1 MRLRSAVATSVYLKS
16 LVLSNDVFSRRST
29 GEISNLMSVDSTRLQ
44 DLTGY
49 LHALWY
55 SFYQIGWA
63 LFFLWQQLHVS
74 SLTGIAIII
83 VFIPITNAITRYLK
97 SLQKRISSIRD
108 ERVKLTNEIFQGI
121 KIIKFQAWE
130 KEYKDRLIEIRHR
143 ELAVYRQYAIVQSLS
158 GALSTGV
165 PLLIAIGSFATYI
178 ALGNKLDVATALTS
192 LALFDLIRFPL
203 FVLPNTINSLAEAL
217 VACDRINDFLLETE
231 KQGLSAQLDLPYGIK
246 MENTTCSWVNPSTAT
261 RVASKTAASS
271 TASGSGSYYSYI
283 KSSLRSFAGYCSGKS
298 HHFLVRAR
306 TNIAGLKDGSISSF
320 VSDSVAAS
328 SIDADSAIHT
338 RYIHVLENRIEVLEL
353 ELNSLKNA
361 ATTKQAPEP
370 LLNVNK
376 TLPLTRITL
385 DCKPGDLVG
394 VVGTIGSSKTSLLN
408 ALLGDLHQP
417 FGSSSIKIKGK
428 VAYCA
433 QKPFILCAT
442 LRDNILFGLPYSQST
457 YKQVLRDCA
466 LEVDIQTMPDGD
478 LTEIGE
484 KGISISGGQK
494 ARIALARAL
503 YSNSDI
509 YLLDDPLA
517 AVDAHVSHHLF
528 HEVIIQLKAKKKLV
542 LLVTNAI
549 QYLTAADR
557 IVVLNDG
564 SVVEEGVFADLAA
577 APDSIFNAMITT
589 YNKDNESNKDAI
601 MRAKSLPDEAQEG
614 SGVDDSVT
622 AVAVHEGDVD
632 AVDEQEKSDPV
643 RGSKLIQEEE
653 RQVGNVNIKYYTGWL
668 TAAGSLN
675 VVGISLLALF
685 YVAEI
690 NGIFASWWLSY
701 WSEDKLHRSPWFY
714 LGVYVAINV
723 FTSMFLLSRELYCR
737 LVSWKAGKT
746 LHDNLLNNLMH
757 APMVFFESTPLGRIT
772 NRFSKDI
779 YTLDEQIPN
788 TIRWYLQSMCKVT
801 GVCAYVIIITPLF
814 LLGLIPI
821 AYFYLLCQRYYIKT
835 SRELTR
841 LDGISRSPIYALFSE
856 TLDGIATIRAFNR
869 ELFFTSSLFQLL
881 DKNQQ
886 AYFLNF
892 SANCWLG
899 VRLEF
904 AGNLI
909 VSFAAL
915 SFVIYRSY
923 YISGLESINSTST
936 FAGFAGLGLSLCL
949 SITQSLNWSVR
960 MASDLESQMVSVERV
975 HEYTVIPS
983 ETEKYYQT
991 DAVSEWPKSGG
1002 VTFKN
1007 VSMRYRPDLPF
1018 VLHDLSFDI
1027 KSGDK
1032 IGIVGRT
1039 GSGKSSTVTSLLRLV
1054 EISSGS
1060 ILIDG
1065 VDISSL
1071 SLNTLRSK
1079 VAVIPQDPVLFS
1091 GTIRSNLD
1099 PFHYYTDEQLWYA
1112 LKRCNLHHFIASLDD
1127 AVSENGSNFSTG
1139 QRQLICFTRALVS
1152 NAKVIVCDEATSACD
1167 VIIDDLIQKTV
1178 RSDTFAAT
1186 TMITIAHRIN
1196 TIIDSTKIMVLD
1208 SGRVVEFDTP
1218 ATLLSDPESEFTKL
1232 VNQAAR

>member
-1 MRLRSAVATSVYLKS
+1 M
-16 LVLSNDVFSRRST
+16 
-29 GEISNLMSVDSTRLQ
+29 
-44 DLTGY
+44 
-49 LHALWY
+49 
-55 SFYQIGWA
+55 
-63 LFFLWQQLHVS
+63 
-74 SLTGIAIII
+74 
-83 VFIPITNAITRYLK
+83 
-97 SLQKRISSIRD
+97 
-108 ERVKLTNEIFQGI
+108 
-121 KIIKFQAWE
+121 
-130 KEYKDRLIEIRHR
+130 
-143 ELAVYRQYAIVQSLS
+143 S

-178 ALGNKLDVATALTS
+178 SLGNTLDVATALTS

-231 KQGLSAQLDLPYGIK
+231 KQGLSPQLDLPYGIK
-246 MENTTCSWVNPSTAT
+246 MTNTTCSWVNPA
-261 RVASKTAASS
+261 VGNNQEKSKVEKKSMLPHASS
-271 TASGSGSYYSYI
+271 STGYYSSMKNNI
-283 KSSLRSFAGYCSGKS
+283 RSFITYCSGKT
-298 HHFLVRAR
+298 HYFLVRAR
-306 TNIAGLKDGSISSF
+306 ANIAGIKDGVISSF
-320 VSDSVAAS
+320 VNESTDSSVNGAGIHDQYI
-328 SIDADSAIHT
+328 SI
-338 RYIHVLENRIEVLEL
+338 LENRIQVLEV
-353 ELNSLKNA
+353 ELNTMKHTQTNSMHETLK
-361 ATTKQAPEP
+361 P
-370 LLNVNK
+370 LSNINR
-376 TLPLTRITL
+376 TLPLSRITL
-385 DCKPGDLVG
+385 DCMPGDLVG

-417 FGSSSIKIKGK
+417 FASSSIKIKGK

-433 QKPFILCAT
+433 QKPFILCTT
-442 LRDNILFGLPYSQST
+442 LRDNILFGSPYIRGK
-457 YKQVLRDCA
+457 YKQVLQDCA
-466 LEVDIQTMPDGD
+466 LEVDIKTMPDGD

-528 HEVIIQLKAKKKLV
+528 HEVIMKLKANKKLV
-542 LLVTNAI
+542 ILVTNAI
-549 QYLTAADR
+549 QYLNVADR
-557 IVVLNDG
+557 IIVLNDG
-564 SVVEEGVFADLAA
+564 SIVEEGGFADLSTTQG
-577 APDSIFNAMITT
+577 SIFNAMITT
-589 YNKDNESNKDAI
+589 YNKDNEASKDAL
-601 MRAKSLPDEAQEG
+601 MQAKTQPQDEALQE
-614 SGVDDSVT
+614 SSKIDDSV
-622 AVAVHEGDVD
+622 VAQEIDVTS
-632 AVDEQEKSDPV
+632 VDDNADKVGPI

-653 RQVGNVNIKYYTGWL
+653 RQVGNVNIKYYAEWL
-668 TAAGSLN
+668 TAAGSLYM
-675 VVGISLLALF
+675 VGISLLAFF

-690 NGIFASWWLSY
+690 NSIFASWWLSY

-714 LGVYVAINV
+714 LSVYVVINIG
-723 FTSMFLLSRELYCR
+723 TSLCLLGRELFCR

-746 LHDNLLNNLMH
+746 LHDNLLNNLIH

-821 AYFYLLCQRYYIKT
+821 AYFYMLCQRYYIKT

-841 LDGISRSPIYALFSE
+841 LDSISRSPIYALFSE
-856 TLDGIATIRAFNR
+856 TLDGIATIRAFNK

-904 AGNLI
+904 AGNMI
-909 VSFAAL
+909 VALAAL
-915 SFVIYRSY
+915 SFVLYRSY

-936 FAGFAGLGLSLCL
+936 FAGFAGLGISLCL

-975 HEYTVIPS
+975 HEYTSIPS
-983 ETEKYYQT
+983 ETDKYYQS
-991 DAVSEWPKSGG
+991 DSIADWPKSGDI
-1002 VTFKN
+1002 TFKN
-1007 VSMRYRPDLPF
+1007 VYMKYRPDLPY
-1018 VLHDLSFDI
+1018 VLYDLSFEI
-1027 KSGDK
+1027 KAGEK
-1032 IGIVGRT
+1032 VGIVGRT

-1054 EISSGS
+1054 EISGGT
-1060 ILIDG
+1060 ILIDD
-1065 VDISSL
+1065 VDIVSL
-1071 SLNTLRSK
+1071 SLSTLRSK
-1079 VAVIPQDPVLFS
+1079 LAIIPQDPVLFS

-1099 PFHYYTDEQLWYA
+1099 PFHNYTDEQLWSA
-1112 LKRCNLHHFIASLDD
+1112 LKRCNLHHFISALDD
-1127 AVSENGSNFSTG
+1127 VVNENGSNFSTG

-1152 NAKVIVCDEATSACD
+1152 NAKIIVCDEATSACD
-1167 VIIDDLIQKTV
+1167 VIIDDLIQKTI
-1178 RSDTFAAT
+1178 RSDTFATT

-1208 SGRVVEFDTP
+1208 NGRVVEFDTP
-1218 ATLLSDPESEFTKL
+1218 TNLLSNPKSAFTAL
-1232 VNQAAR
+1232 VNQTAK